1 MESCLWPRG
10 IIFWTMHVWAED
22 GQPQVSLCWP
32 HNTEK
37 LPLLVPWDTEIPKLT
52 LGTGKPY
59 GAVGPEPRA

>member
-1 MESCLWPRG
+1 
-10 IIFWTMHVWAED
+10 MHICAED

-59 GAVGPEPRA
+59 GVVGPEPRA